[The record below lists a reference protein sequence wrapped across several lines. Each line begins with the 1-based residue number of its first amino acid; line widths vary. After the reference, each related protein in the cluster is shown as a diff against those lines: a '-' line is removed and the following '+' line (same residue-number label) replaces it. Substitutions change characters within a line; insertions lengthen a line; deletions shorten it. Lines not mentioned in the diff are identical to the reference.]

1 MRYRIAELGR
11 ATICHCRM
19 CQKAFG
25 GFFGPLVTAKG
36 IEWTRGSPAIFASS
50 NKVERGFCAKCG
62 TPLTYDWGGD
72 LEISIGSLDNPEAA
86 PPVLQVNPDEQLSYF
101 ATLHVLPARANS
113 PEAQAFLDEVVSRQH
128 PDHD

>member
-1 MRYRIAELGR
+1 VRYRIAELGR

-86 PPVLQVNPDEQLSYF
+86 PPVLQVNPAEQLSYF
-101 ATLHVLPARANS
+101 ASLHALPVRANS

>member
-1 MRYRIAELGR
+1 
-11 ATICHCRM
+11 M

-36 IEWTRGSPAIFASS
+36 IVWTRGSPACFASS
-50 NKVERGFCAKCG
+50 NKVKRGFCAQCG
-62 TPLTYDWGGD
+62 TPLSYDWGGD

-86 PPVLQVNPDEQLSYF
+86 APVLQVNPADRLGFFGSLH
-101 ATLHVLPARANS
+101 TLPVRKNSDAVSDFMANI
-113 PEAQAFLDEVVSRQH
+113 VNHQH